1 MVENRLKLSQQE
13 SLDYIRK
20 VDEGRRKWTQF
31 LYGVDWEDPSLYDLV
46 VNLERMGIEEACML
60 LEAVVKQQK
69 CFDFTG
75 ECQAAMDDLALASR
89 IRADLA
95 IDPPTSHL
103 EVEVTASR
111 GAVKIKGKLTTP
123 DEVVEVRRLV
133 LAVPGVTSL
142 DLDELVSATR
152 V

>member
-1 MVENRLKLSQQE
+1 
-13 SLDYIRK
+13 
-20 VDEGRRKWTQF
+20 
-31 LYGVDWEDPSLYDLV
+31 
-46 VNLERMGIEEACML
+46 
-60 LEAVVKQQK
+60 VKQQK
-69 CFDFTG
+69 CFDFTE